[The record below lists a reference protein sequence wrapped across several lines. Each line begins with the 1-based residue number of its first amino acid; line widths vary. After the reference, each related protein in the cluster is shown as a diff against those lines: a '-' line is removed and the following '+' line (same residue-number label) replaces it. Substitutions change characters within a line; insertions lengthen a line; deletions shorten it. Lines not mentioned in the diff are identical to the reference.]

1 MAYIEEGIFIDEPE
15 QYLALHVLK
24 QALQANDTGSRER
37 LSFWCEVA
45 GITPEAFFDR
55 VEKEGGTWRKSR

>member
-1 MAYIEEGIFIDEPE
+1 MEYIDEPE

-24 QALQANDTGSRER
+24 QARHDNDTGSRER

-45 GITPEAFFDR
+45 GVTPEAFFDR
-55 VEKEGGTWRKSR
+55 VEKGSGTWRKSR